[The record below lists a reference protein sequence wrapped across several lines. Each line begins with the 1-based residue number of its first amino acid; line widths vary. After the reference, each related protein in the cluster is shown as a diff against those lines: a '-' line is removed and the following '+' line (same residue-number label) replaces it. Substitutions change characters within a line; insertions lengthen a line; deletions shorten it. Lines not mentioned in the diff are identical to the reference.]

1 MHVCEMGIQTFMC
14 CVSSV
19 STRSRFDEIRK
30 ADQASAQRLAAEKH
44 SSSSS
49 EEDNEDD
56 EDEGKRGKILQSALC
71 PYTSHTGDA
80 CVCLSFRSCVCVCFR
95 QCWV

>member
-1 MHVCEMGIQTFMC
+1 MNTNMYSVG

-19 STRSRFDEIRK
+19 STLSKFDEIRK

-49 EEDNEDD
+49 EDDD
-56 EDEGKRGKILQSALC
+56 EDECEGKRGKILQSALC
-71 PYTSHTGDA
+71 PYTSHTGDERVRL
-80 CVCLSFRSCVCVCFR
+80 CVKEAKQAQGLQDRF
-95 QCWV
+95 